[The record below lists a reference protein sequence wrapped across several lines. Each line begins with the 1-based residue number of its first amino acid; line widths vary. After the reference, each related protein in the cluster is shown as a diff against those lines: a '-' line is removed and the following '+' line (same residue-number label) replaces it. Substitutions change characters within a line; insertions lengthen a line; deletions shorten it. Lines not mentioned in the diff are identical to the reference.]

1 MALKPEHA
9 KINESFY
16 KKLKVVSARQHHIIL
31 KLQLALTIFIFVT
44 DDKYLDHY
52 HSCDFALK
60 WQKFTYIR
68 ITRNGVAFEK

>member
-1 MALKPEHA
+1 MVLKPEHA

-16 KKLKVVSARQHHIIL
+16 KKFNVVSARQYQIML

-52 HSCDFALK
+52 HNCDFALK

-68 ITRNGVAFEK
+68 ITRNDVVFEK